1 MSRFRTSLVVLAAGA
16 VVVTAGVVVAT
27 SATAAP
33 TPVAA
38 VDQLALP
45 VDGRV
50 PATGGLPAGAR
61 ARGWWKHLTDE
72 QRSCL
77 KGAGITRPV
86 GPLDDAER
94 ATLRAKVEAAAETCD
109 VELPFAKARAFWNTL
124 TDEQRAC
131 LEDAAL
137 TRPWGPLTKDERRAV
152 RSDLRAAA
160 KACGVTVAP
169 QS

>member
-1 MSRFRTSLVVLAAGA
+1 MSRLRTSLVVLAAGA
-16 VVVTAGVVVAT
+16 AVVTAGVVVAT

-38 VDQLALP
+38 VEQLAAPEDGGAP
-45 VDGRV
+45 VTDGM
-50 PATGGLPAGAR
+50 PAHAR
-61 ARGWWKHLTDE
+61 ARGWWKRLTDD

-77 KGAGITRPV
+77 KGAGITRVV

-94 ATLRAKVEAAAETCD
+94 ATLRAQVEAAATRCG

-131 LEDAAL
+131 LEDAAV
-137 TRPWGPLTKDERRAV
+137 TRPWGPLTKEERQAV

-160 KACGVTVAP
+160 KACGVTVP
-169 QS
+169 PRS

>member
-1 MSRFRTSLVVLAAGA
+1 MSRLRTSLVVLAAGA

-38 VDQLALP
+38 VDQRALP
-45 VDGRV
+45 VDGRA
-50 PATGGLPAGAR
+50 PATGGMPAGAR
-61 ARGWWKHLTDE
+61 ARGWWKHLSAD

-77 KGAGITRPV
+77 EGARITRPV

-94 ATLRAKVEAAAETCD
+94 ATLRAEVEAAAETCG
-109 VELPFAKARAFWNTL
+109 VELPFAKARAFWTML

-131 LEDAAL
+131 LEDAAV
-137 TRPWGPLTKDERRAV
+137 TRPWGPLTKDERQDV

-160 KACGVTVAP
+160 KACGVTVATR
-169 QS
+169 S